1 MKHIFAV
8 LFAAIFFA
16 CMPETTVRNNEIPE
30 PEINQQFMLGIDNF
44 LNNHIDLVR
53 GQRVG
58 LLTNPSGVNGDII
71 YTSDLLFQH
80 PDVNLTSFYAPEHG
94 IRGDFF
100 AGARIAD
107 TIDAKTGLMVYSLY
121 GHRRKPTPE
130 TLENV
135 DVLMVDIQDIGLRG
149 YTYVY
154 TMAKVMEAAAENNKK
169 VIVLDRPNPVGGNLV
184 EGNLVHD
191 GFYSFVGLYPTP
203 YFHGLTI
210 GELAMLF
217 NKEFDI
223 NCDLHVVP
231 MLGWK
236 RSMEWV
242 DTGLSWVPT
251 SPHLPHWETI
261 LYMGATGTFG
271 ELGTLSEGVGYTS
284 PFEIVGAPW
293 IKAEDFA
300 RELNLLNLPGVY
312 FRPLSFKPYYFRHE
326 GQDLQGVQLHIT
338 NRKIFLP
345 YVTGLYIMQTH
356 IKLYPDQDLF
366 ANKNRI
372 DMFNKVMGTDQ
383 IMKDLQ
389 AGVSVAQIKL
399 AWQDELDAFKET
411 RLKYLLYGD

>member
-1 MKHIFAV
+1 MKYLFLIYTAV
-8 LFAAIFFA
+8 ILSA
-16 CMPETTVRNNEIPE
+16 CLPGSAVKTDETPAPE
-30 PEINQQFMLGIDNF
+30 PTEQFMLGIDNF
-44 LNNHIDLVR
+44 LNNHIELVK
-53 GQRVG
+53 GKRVG
-58 LLTNPSGVNGDII
+58 LLTNPSGVNGEMI
-71 YTSDLLFQH
+71 YTADLLHQH
-80 PDVNLTSFYAPEHG
+80 PNINLSAFYAPEHG

-100 AGARIAD
+100 AGARVAD
-107 TIDAKTGLMVYSLY
+107 TIDTKTGLMVYSLY
-121 GHRRKPTPE
+121 GQRRKPTPE
-130 TLENV
+130 TLNNV
-135 DVLMVDIQDIGLRG
+135 DIIMVDIQDIGLRG

-169 VIVLDRPNPVGGNLV
+169 VIVLDRPNPVGGLLI
-184 EGNLVHD
+184 EGNLVHE

-203 YFHGLTI
+203 YFHGMTI
-210 GELAMLF
+210 GELAQLF

-300 RELNLLNLPGVY
+300 RELNNLNLPGVY
-312 FRPLSFKPYYFRHE
+312 FRPLSFKPYYFRYE
-326 GQDLQGVQLHIT
+326 GESLQGVQLHIT
-338 NRKIFLP
+338 NRSIFLP

-356 IKLYPDQDLF
+356 MKLYPDQDLF
-366 ANKNRI
+366 ANSNRI
-372 DMFNKVMGTDQ
+372 GMFNKVMGTDQ
-383 IMKDLQ
+383 IMKKLQ
-389 AGVSVAQIKL
+389 EGVSVSQIKL
-399 AWQDELDAFKET
+399 SWQNELDNFKEK
-411 RLKYLLYGD
+411 RINYLIYSE